1 MESTRASTASF
12 FSQSLISQNLT
23 PEEVMKKTKP
33 VDFEMRKGRFLG
45 GGAYGKVYSA
55 DIYKKTW
62 EQIAMKVVTFKGE
75 ERGSFEKIT
84 QQDLVEI
91 EIMSQIHNPFINK
104 LIEYYFQENED
115 TQDPELVLLQPRA
128 MCDLSQFLT
137 DNYADGGM
145 PEKQAIEFL
154 AQLAIGIKAMHDKRV
169 IHRDLN
175 PHNILIFKNEQTTF
189 LNNQEYTLK
198 ITDFGC
204 SRILKLDEKE
214 AMSRKGKVRYMAPE
228 QANSDNKGY
237 NPNVDVY
244 GLGLTVFQMITG
256 KVIDAGIISSRKLDL
271 QCYSPEFIDFLYKLC
286 SLDHEKRPSID
297 EVIDDPIIQK
307 SQTFLN
313 CLLDGIIPMNSTK
326 IERAIDGFKL
336 LQKEYE
342 AQQQFIDD
350 LEKKFPNL
358 QERIK
363 RPLKNTLPE
372 IGKMFHLMKKVQT
385 QYKDQKKQWQAQ
397 YQLAFGNN
405 EQQYLIEKYQSDE
418 KNYNLE
424 SLRELKECKFK
435 KEVDANGDIFVG
447 FYKKERMEGLD
458 TTYTKFYGRLYSSD
472 CIKEGYL
479 TNGKFNGET
488 SEYGIIH
495 DINYYNDGDYVN
507 SSRNGYGVIIISNGD
522 MYCGEFVNDERHGLG
537 TYYWN
542 YGNIYEGQWMNSN
555 YHGEGVQLYANGDI
569 LKGTWKDDKKHGE
582 FIKTCPSEKQVKITY
597 DMGKKITKDEVKTT

>member
-237 NPNVDVY
+237 NATVDVY
-244 GLGLTVFQMITG
+244 ALGLTVFQMITG

-271 QCYSPEFIDFLYKLC
+271 QCYSPEFIDLLYKLC

-336 LQKEYE
+336 LQK
-342 AQQQFIDD
+342 
-350 LEKKFPNL
+350 
-358 QERIK
+358 IK
-363 RPLKNTLPE
+363 RPFKNTLPE
-372 IGKMFHLMKKVQT
+372 IGNMFHLMNKVQT
-385 QYKDQKKQWQAQ
+385 QYKDQKEQWQAQ

-405 EQQYLIEKYQSDE
+405 EQQYLIEKYQSDV
-418 KNYNLE
+418 NNQNLE
-424 SLRELKECKFK
+424 SLRELKECKFR

-447 FYKKERMEGLD
+447 FYKQEIMQGQE
-458 TTYTKFYGRLYSSD
+458 TTYTKYYGRLYQQD
-472 CIKEGYL
+472 MIKEGYL
-479 TNGKFNGET
+479 SNGRFHGET
-488 SEYGIIH
+488 SQYSINSQVTCILVNIRMMKDMDQEHIIGVVVTAMK
-495 DINYYNDGDYVN
+495 D
-507 SSRNGYGVIIISNGD
+507 NG
-522 MYCGEFVNDERHGLG
+522 
-537 TYYWN
+537 
-542 YGNIYEGQWMNSN
+542 
-555 YHGEGVQLYANGDI
+555 
-569 LKGTWKDDKKHGE
+569 
-582 FIKTCPSEKQVKITY
+582 
-597 DMGKKITKDEVKTT
+597 